1 MHKCLGGRPMNW
13 NDILLLVV
21 ALFLITLVV
30 LQSSKDSIDNAF
42 SGEKSELFNNQKQR
56 GFDLV
61 MSRVTAG
68 TSALFIVLA
77 VIAMVS

>member
-1 MHKCLGGRPMNW
+1 MDRYLGGITMDW

-21 ALFLITLVV
+21 SLFLITLVV

-61 MSRVTAG
+61 MSRTTAVTS
-68 TSALFIVLA
+68 TLFVVLA
-77 VIAMVS
+77 VIAMIS

>member
-1 MHKCLGGRPMNW
+1 MRIE
-13 NDILLLVV
+13 DIVLLVV

-30 LQSSKDSIDNAF
+30 LQSSKDNINNAF

-56 GFDLV
+56 GFELI

-68 TSALFIVLA
+68 TSLVFILLSVF
-77 VIAMVS
+77 AMVS